1 MRGDEFF
8 RRFAGTRPFSLM
20 HPAVAA
26 FFGQYLAGEKVKQ
39 FGESFVLNTHFP
51 PYPGGAF
58 DNLADHFASVGESAG
73 RRLYSITL
81 AVTNRCPYNCW
92 HCYNAGRSQQD
103 LPLDTLTSLAGE
115 LQSLG
120 AVMVTLTG
128 GEPLLRRDLE
138 RVVAAFDGR
147 TCTMLN
153 TTGHGLNADRARSF
167 ADAGLFAV
175 GVSLDSRDEAEH
187 DRLRGKA
194 GAFRT
199 ALAAVETA
207 ADAGLYPY
215 VIAVATHEFLERDA
229 FMRFVEF
236 ARDSGALEVH
246 LLEPSATG
254 KLAGNEQVVLSAAER
269 QLIVDYQAEIAARED
284 LPIVS
289 SFTYLESERAFGCGA
304 GLTHLY
310 IDGSGEVC
318 PCNLVPMSFGNVAS
332 EGLSASLDRMAKHFQ
347 TPRATC
353 VGCTLAKHV
362 PDGPLPTAPDVSEQ
376 LCREHLRAEHD
387 APRFFRIRADAKD
400 TGPAELREAYDNV
413 HEYYDDFWL
422 TEAARPIE
430 EIVARL
436 SLGGDE
442 RVFEAGCGTGYGTAQ
457 VAGKLGPAGAVVAA
471 DISSGMLEVA
481 ARRIAAMGL
490 YNVEFVNANALEL
503 MPLRGPFDLVL
514 TTWVLGYIP
523 LAPFF
528 AAAHEALRSGG
539 RLAFVVHR
547 ENSPERELTIMGE
560 LVAEDPSVML
570 RRVVFDF
577 PTDPDHA
584 RSELAAA
591 SFEVDDMWTGSAVFK
606 YDSPEQVL
614 EHLLKSGAGTAFY
627 DAIDPTRRDALEQR
641 FLAELQNCNA
651 GAPRY
656 EVAHDYVACIATK

>member
-1 MRGDEFF
+1 MKGDQFF
-8 RRFAGTRPFSLM
+8 RQFAGKKPFSLM
-20 HPAVAA
+20 HPTVAT
-26 FFGQYLAGEKVKQ
+26 FFGEYLAGEKVKQ

-58 DNLADHFASVGESAG
+58 DNLADHFASVGDAAG
-73 RRLYSITL
+73 RQLYSITL

-120 AVMVTLTG
+120 SVMVTLTG

-138 RVVAAFDGR
+138 QVVTAFDDR

-153 TTGHGLNADRARSF
+153 TTGHGLNADRAGSL
-167 ADAGLFAV
+167 ADSGLFAI
-175 GVSLDSRDEAEH
+175 GVSLDSRDESEH
-187 DRLRGKA
+187 DHLRGKP

-215 VIAVATHEFLERDA
+215 VIAVATHEFLERDT
-229 FMRFVEF
+229 FMPFVEF
-236 ARDSGALEVH
+236 ARDCGALEVH

-269 QLIVDYQAEIAARED
+269 QLIVDYQSEIAARED
-284 LPIVS
+284 LPILS

-304 GLTHLY
+304 GLTHIY
-310 IDGSGEVC
+310 VDGSGEVC
-318 PCNLVPMSFGNVAS
+318 PCNLVPMSFGNVAN

-347 TPRATC
+347 TPRVAC

-362 PDGPLPTAPDVSEQ
+362 PDGQLPTAPEVSEQ
-376 LCREHLRAEHD
+376 LCREHLPSEHD
-387 APRFFRIRADAKD
+387 VPRFFRVRADARD

-413 HEYYDDFWL
+413 YEYYDDFWL
-422 TEAARPIE
+422 TEAARPIDE
-430 EIVARL
+430 LVAKL
-436 SLGGDE
+436 SLGGYE
-442 RVFEAGCGTGYGTAQ
+442 QVFEAGCGTGYGTAL
-457 VAGKLGPAGAVVAA
+457 VAGKLGPPGRIVAA
-471 DISSGMLEVA
+471 DLSSGMLEVA
-481 ARRIAAMGL
+481 TRRIASLGL
-490 YNVEFVNANALEL
+490 GNVELVNADALEL
-503 MPLRGPFDLVL
+503 MPERGPFDLVL

-528 AAAHEALRSGG
+528 AAAYGALRSGG
-539 RLAFVVHR
+539 RLAFIVHR
-547 ENSPERELTIMGE
+547 ENSPKRELDILGD
-560 LVAEDPSVML
+560 LVADDPSVMF

-577 PTDPDHA
+577 PTDPNHA

-641 FLAELQNCNA
+641 FLAELEKQNA
-651 GAPRY
+651 GAPQY
-656 EVAHDYVACIATK
+656 EVAHDYVGCIARR